1 VRITV
6 NDERIPFHMKVGET
20 GEAFFVFETEDDV
33 PADMQTSPLAGPLS
47 DDGRSDAGVGF
58 VFFAVSSGDHRLTSS
73 RVIGTRT
80 ARPGC
85 ASHGR
90 GQG

>member
-1 VRITV
+1 MRITV

-47 DDGRSDAGVGF
+47 DDGRSDAGVSF
-58 VFFAVSSGDHRLTSS
+58 RLFFAVLVRGLPADLLS
-73 RVIGTRT
+73 RAPGTRAT
-80 ARPGC
+80 RP
-85 ASHGR
+85 
-90 GQG
+90 